1 MWGQTN
7 MEVLLQKQKARRIFS
22 LSASNSLSIY
32 PLCKVVDAPCGHESQ
47 VSWQRCCVCM
57 FLTSAVTFYSHT
69 NLCGLHNLLSC
80 AEDRVPDL
88 VHKDHHHQSEQL
100 DLRWL
105 RLHQCSW
112 AIGHSSVDLSFSLV
126 ACNPWWQK
134 EVPRITCSCSKESV
148 PDSKRKAP
156 TALHKASWHRWTSH
170 RQVVS
175 AGLGHLNNKDG
186 IL

>member
-1 MWGQTN
+1 
-7 MEVLLQKQKARRIFS
+7 MEVLLQKQKARRNFS
-22 LSASNSLSIY
+22 LSASNSLSVY

-47 VSWQRCCVCM
+47 VSWQRSCVCVCV
-57 FLTSAVTFYSHT
+57 FVFDFGCDLLLSY
-69 NLCGLHNLLSC
+69 LCGLHNLLSC

-105 RLHQCSW
+105 RVHQCSW

-156 TALHKASWHRWTSH
+156 TALQKASWHRWTSH

-175 AGLGHLNNKDG
+175 AGLRHFNNKDG